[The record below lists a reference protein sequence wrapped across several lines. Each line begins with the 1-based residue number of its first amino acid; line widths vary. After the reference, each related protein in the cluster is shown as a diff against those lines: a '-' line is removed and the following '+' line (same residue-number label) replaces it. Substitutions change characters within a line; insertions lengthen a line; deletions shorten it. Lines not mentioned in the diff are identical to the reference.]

1 MDRSAA
7 LVVRIW
13 MEDDEAFRARLTY
26 APLLGEAGLGD
37 EVTVTVAA
45 TPGGVIDA
53 VRAWLDEFV
62 GGAGTTN

>member
-1 MDRSAA
+1 
-7 LVVRIW
+7 

-26 APLLGEAGLGD
+26 APLMGEEGLGD

-53 VRAWLDEFV
+53 VRAWLDEFLR
-62 GGAGTTN
+62 GAGTTN